1 MDPAKWTNIK
11 YPEEGKPLRKIT
23 RNMTIGQIIEEYP
36 EVVNVFQRYSMGCS
50 DCPTAKRDSLE
61 KGAMLHGMD
70 VEALFQEL
78 NKKIK

>member
-1 MDPAKWTNIK
+1 MK
-11 YPEEGKPLRKIT
+11 KIT

-36 EVVNVFQRYSMGCS
+36 EVVNVFQRYSMGCP
-50 DCPTAKRDSLE
+50 DCPTAERDSLE

-78 NKKIK
+78 NKRIK